1 MRNLTDDVNYS
12 NLKRNHRVRI
22 IVGSIIMLL
31 IAAMHGFRIG
41 QLLSGDLY
49 KLYYSYASDLV
60 LPIGSYFLLCMN
72 EIHVRFLRKWF
83 VKALIVFCVMTF
95 SEIMQLFGLYLF
107 GVTFDLADI
116 LMYGIGVIVAVFF
129 DKQIFERTLPFWK
142 YNPEKK

>member
-1 MRNLTDDVNYS
+1 MDDV
-12 NLKRNHRVRI
+12 LKRNHRIRRL
-22 IVGSIIMLL
+22 VGIFVMLTMAL
-31 IAAMHGFRIG
+31 IFGFRIG
-41 QLLSGDLY
+41 SHLNGDLY
-49 KLYYSYASDLV
+49 IYYQSYAGDFL
-60 LPIGSYFLLCMN
+60 LPFAAYFLLCMI
-72 EIHVRFLRKWF
+72 EIQFQFLRKWF

-129 DKQIFERTLPFWK
+129 DKQIFERTLPYWK

>member
-1 MRNLTDDVNYS
+1 MDDV
-12 NLKRNHRVRI
+12 LKRSHRIRI
-22 IVGSIIMLL
+22 LVGIFVMLIIAL
-31 IAAMHGFRIG
+31 IFGFRIG
-41 QLLSGDLY
+41 NNLNGNLY
-49 KLYYSYASDLV
+49 IYYQSYAGDFMI
-60 LPIGSYFLLCMN
+60 PFGAYFLLCMN
-72 EIHVRFLRKWF
+72 EIQLRFLRKWF

-129 DKQIFERTLPFWK
+129 DKQIFERTLSFWK

>member
-1 MRNLTDDVNYS
+1 MDDV
-12 NLKRNHRVRI
+12 LKRNHRIRI
-22 IVGSIIMLL
+22 LVGIFVMLIIASIF
-31 IAAMHGFRIG
+31 GFRIG
-41 QLLSGDLY
+41 NYLNGNLYIYYQSYAGDLMIPFG
-49 KLYYSYASDLV
+49 A
-60 LPIGSYFLLCMN
+60 YFLLCMN
-72 EIHVRFLRKWF
+72 EIQLHFLRKWF

-142 YNPEKK
+142 YNPEEN

>member
-1 MRNLTDDVNYS
+1 MDDV
-12 NLKRNHRVRI
+12 LKQNHRIRKLVGI
-22 IVGSIIMLL
+22 IVMLIIAL
-31 IAAMHGFRIG
+31 IFGFRIG
-41 QLLSGDLY
+41 NNLNGNLYIYYQSYAGDLIIPFG
-49 KLYYSYASDLV
+49 A
-60 LPIGSYFLLCMN
+60 YFLLCMN
-72 EIHVRFLRKWF
+72 EIKLQFLRKWF

-142 YNPEKK
+142 YNPEKN